1 MNKINYPKSSE
12 ILFLRGDI
20 NYTEFHLVDGKMIVS
35 SFTLKKHEE
44 CLEGFLRVSK
54 KHLVNPK
61 YIKELAQTGV
71 NVQLELLNGNAIK
84 VARRRVGLVKSSFN
98 DSIFL

>member
-1 MNKINYPKSSE
+1 MNKLNYPKSNE

-44 CLEGFLRVSK
+44 YLVGFLRVSK
-54 KHLVNPK
+54 KHLVNPDFVRK
-61 YIKELAQTGV
+61 VEHNQGKKHIEMQ
-71 NVQLELLNGNAIK
+71 NGTVISI
-84 VARRRVGLVKSSFN
+84 ARRRQ
-98 DSIFL
+98 SIF